1 MAIDGKR
8 ANRLHGPAHSPGE
21 ARVMETDR
29 LRPHPGGSPRPERQS
44 GLLRIAHDRRAFG
57 WADVVRRPGLRMVV
71 RLIGFDRTPGPLK
84 RRFRFTRRPGSRG
97 PSQPFGL
104 HRFLRTAW
112 LPCLSALTAL
122 ALLAGCAAAG
132 GGGDGGARDEGNI
145 RAQQAGGAGKG
156 KAGGAKAGAG
166 VRAQSK
172 KNDTPDLADGPEAKL
187 REPKPMTLAD
197 LRKKYP
203 STFVLQGSGDK
214 REVALTFDDAPDDV
228 FTPMVL
234 DVLKREGVKATFF
247 CVGNRIEKHPDV
259 MRRIVAEGHVVGNHS
274 YSHANLPKLSDEKFR
289 EEIRKTDRLI
299 RQFTGY
305 TPSFVR
311 APYGNI
317 SEEQI
322 KWLASQKRKIVGWN
336 VDSLDWKSLS
346 REEVATNI
354 LAHVKPGAIILQ
366 HSAGGTG
373 EDLTGTVE
381 ALPEVIGKLRADGV
395 EFVTV
400 ARLLGIPQ

>member
-1 MAIDGKR
+1 MLYGSKR
-8 ANRLHGPAHSPGE
+8 ARRLF
-21 ARVMETDR
+21 
-29 LRPHPGGSPRPERQS
+29 RPTGTIGV
-44 GLLRIAHDRRAFG
+44 D
-57 WADVVRRPGLRMVV
+57 
-71 RLIGFDRTPGPLK
+71 RLIG
-84 RRFRFTRRPGSRG
+84 
-97 PSQPFGL
+97 
-104 HRFLRTAW
+104 
-112 LPCLSALTAL
+112 LPCLSALLAL
-122 ALLAGCAAAG
+122 SLLAGCANGIGGNGAERG
-132 GGGDGGARDEGNI
+132 GGRDEGGEGGI
-145 RAQQAGGAGKG
+145 RAKQAEDAKGGRA
-156 KAGGAKAGAG
+156 
-166 VRAQSK
+166 VRTQTK
-172 KNDTPDLADGPEAKL
+172 RDNTPDLADGPERKL

-197 LRKKYP
+197 LRAKYP

-234 DVLKREGVKATFF
+234 DILKREGVRATFF
-247 CVGNRIEKHPDV
+247 CVGNRIEAHPDI

-274 YSHANLPKLSDEKFR
+274 YSHANLPKLSDERFR

-299 RQFTGY
+299 RRYAGY

-311 APYGNI
+311 PPYGNI
-317 SEEQI
+317 TEEQI
-322 KWLASQKRKIVGWN
+322 KWLASQKRKIVNWN

-381 ALPEVIGKLRADGV
+381 ALPEVIARLRDDGV
-395 EFVTV
+395 RFVTV
-400 ARLLGIPQ
+400 ARMLGIPQ

>member
-1 MAIDGKR
+1 MMSGAKNAKR
-8 ANRLHGPAHSPGE
+8 LFLPTEVSGLVRTIG
-21 ARVMETDR
+21 VDR
-29 LRPHPGGSPRPERQS
+29 LS
-44 GLLRIAHDRRAFG
+44 GLLRRLRLF
-57 WADVVRRPGLRMVV
+57 RQPGLR
-71 RLIGFDRTPGPLK
+71 
-84 RRFRFTRRPGSRG
+84 G
-97 PSQPFGL
+97 PSRPCRL
-104 HRFLRTAW
+104 YRLSRPTW
-112 LPCLSALTAL
+112 LPCLSALLTL
-122 ALLAGCAAAG
+122 ALLAGCAEMNGGNGAG
-132 GGGDGGARDEGNI
+132 GGGSREEGGI
-145 RAQQAGGAGKG
+145 RAKQADEAKGGRGF
-156 KAGGAKAGAG
+156 
-166 VRAQSK
+166 RMQS
-172 KNDTPDLADGPEAKL
+172 NQDDTPDLAGGPESRL

-197 LRKKYP
+197 LRAKYS

-234 DVLKREGVKATFF
+234 DVLKREGVRATFF
-247 CVGNRIEKHPDV
+247 CVGNRIEAHPDV

-274 YSHANLPKLSDEKFR
+274 YSHANLPKLPDDKFR
-289 EEIRKTDRLI
+289 EEIRKTDQLI
-299 RQFTGY
+299 RQYAGY

-336 VDSLDWKSLS
+336 VDSLDWKNLS

-354 LAHVKPGAIILQ
+354 LANVRPGAIILQ

-381 ALPEVIGKLRADGV
+381 ALPEVIRKLREDGV
-395 EFVTV
+395 QLVTV
-400 ARLLGIPQ
+400 ARLLGIPK

>member
-1 MAIDGKR
+1 MRDHANDVKR
-8 ANRLHGPAHSPGE
+8 PLRAGMSGPEKAAGTG
-21 ARVMETDR
+21 R
-29 LRPHPGGSPRPERQS
+29 
-44 GLLRIAHDRRAFG
+44 RIWPVF
-57 WADVVRRPGLRMVV
+57 P
-71 RLIGFDRTPGPLK
+71 
-84 RRFRFTRRPGSRG
+84 
-97 PSQPFGL
+97 
-104 HRFLRTAW
+104 
-112 LPCLSALTAL
+112 SALLAL
-122 ALLAGCAAAG
+122 ALVAGCADMNRA
-132 GGGDGGARDEGNI
+132 GGDGNGGRDGGGVT
-145 RAQQAGGAGKG
+145 AQQAGD
-156 KAGGAKAGAG
+156 AKAVRGL
-166 VRAQSK
+166 RAQMK
-172 KNDTPDLADGPEAKL
+172 QTGTPNLADGPERRL

-197 LRKKYP
+197 LRAKYK
-203 STFVLQGSGDK
+203 STFVLQGPEDK

-228 FTPMVL
+228 FTPRVL

-289 EEIRKTDRLI
+289 EEIRKTDELI
-299 RQFTGY
+299 RKFTGY

-317 SEEQI
+317 TEEQI

-346 REEVATNI
+346 RDEVVTNI

-366 HSAGGTG
+366 HSAGGIG

-381 ALPEVIGKLRADGV
+381 ALPEVIRKLRADGV

-400 ARLLGIPQ
+400 ARMLGIPK

>member
-1 MAIDGKR
+1 MGGQPGP
-8 ANRLHGPAHSPGE
+8 NRLY
-21 ARVMETDR
+21 R
-29 LRPHPGGSPRPERQS
+29 LTRM
-44 GLLRIAHDRRAFG
+44 
-57 WADVVRRPGLRMVV
+57 PGL
-71 RLIGFDRTPGPLK
+71 
-84 RRFRFTRRPGSRG
+84 
-97 PSQPFGL
+97 
-104 HRFLRTAW
+104 TA
-112 LPCLSALTAL
+112 LLTL
-122 ALLAGCAAAG
+122 ALLAGCADMSG
-132 GGGDGGARDEGNI
+132 GNGADGNGGVRNGGVTAKQAVDVPKTKSDGGR
-145 RAQQAGGAGKG
+145 
-156 KAGGAKAGAG
+156 G
-166 VRAQSK
+166 VRMQAK
-172 KNDTPDLADGPEAKL
+172 RDDTPDLADGPERKH

-197 LRKKYP
+197 LRAKYP
-203 STFVLQGSGDK
+203 STFVLQGPGNK

-228 FTPMVL
+228 FTPRVL

-289 EEIRKTDRLI
+289 EEIRKTDALI

-381 ALPEVIGKLRADGV
+381 ALPEVIRKLRADGV

>member
-1 MAIDGKR
+1 MR
-8 ANRLHGPAHSPGE
+8 R
-21 ARVMETDR
+21 
-29 LRPHPGGSPRPERQS
+29 RPEFDGQTEAAWRRIDRDS
-44 GLLRIAHDRRAFG
+44 GFGGDDGRLLRIS
-57 WADVVRRPGLRMVV
+57 GLSI
-71 RLIGFDRTPGPLK
+71 LL
-84 RRFRFTRRPGSRG
+84 
-97 PSQPFGL
+97 
-104 HRFLRTAW
+104 
-112 LPCLSALTAL
+112 AL
-122 ALLAGCAAAG
+122 ALLAGCTGMNGAG
-132 GGGDGGARDEGNI
+132 GNGDGRSGGITAKQADDGGVRK
-145 RAQQAGGAGKG
+145 AQNADTGAGRG
-156 KAGGAKAGAG
+156 RAKDG
-166 VRAQSK
+166 
-172 KNDTPDLADGPEAKL
+172 TPDLADGPERKH

-197 LRKKYP
+197 LRAKYP
-203 STFVLQGSGDK
+203 SWFVIQGPGNK

-228 FTPMVL
+228 FTPKVL

-289 EEIRKTDRLI
+289 EEIRKTDELI
-299 RQFTGY
+299 RKFTGY

-317 SEEQI
+317 TEEQI

-346 REEVATNI
+346 RDEVATNI

-381 ALPEVIGKLRADGV
+381 ALPEVIRKLRADGV

>member
-1 MAIDGKR
+1 MDRMSGWFGRFCSSRRVVSAGVMRHARRFPRPVMRQGVRPD
-8 ANRLHGPAHSPGE
+8 GPAALMRHSP
-21 ARVMETDR
+21 RV
-29 LRPHPGGSPRPERQS
+29 LK
-44 GLLRIAHDRRAFG
+44 
-57 WADVVRRPGLRMVV
+57 PGLFILLV
-71 RLIGFDRTPGPLK
+71 
-84 RRFRFTRRPGSRG
+84 
-97 PSQPFGL
+97 
-104 HRFLRTAW
+104 
-112 LPCLSALTAL
+112 L
-122 ALLAGCAAAG
+122 ALVAGCAG
-132 GGGDGGARDEGNI
+132 M
-145 RAQQAGGAGKG
+145 K
-156 KAGGAKAGAG
+156 GAG
-166 VRAQSK
+166 VNGDGRKGGITANQADGAGRKARDAGEGTGSVRMQAK
-172 KNDTPDLADGPEAKL
+172 DDTPDLADGPERKL

-197 LRKKYP
+197 LRAKYS
-203 STFVLQGSGDK
+203 STFVLQGPGNR

-274 YSHANLPKLSDEKFR
+274 YSHANLPRLSDEKFR
-289 EEIRKTDRLI
+289 EEIRKTDELI
-299 RQFTGY
+299 RKFTGY

-311 APYGNI
+311 PPYGNI
-317 SEEQI
+317 TEEQI

-346 REEVATNI
+346 REEVKTNI

-381 ALPEVIGKLRADGV
+381 ALPEVIRKLRADGV

-400 ARLLGIPQ
+400 ARMLGIP

>member
-1 MAIDGKR
+1 MNQILDGFGR
-8 ANRLHGPAHSPGE
+8 FRRPSRLF
-21 ARVMETDR
+21 RM
-29 LRPHPGGSPRPERQS
+29 S
-44 GLLRIAHDRRAFG
+44 GLSI
-57 WADVVRRPGLRMVV
+57 
-71 RLIGFDRTPGPLK
+71 
-84 RRFRFTRRPGSRG
+84 
-97 PSQPFGL
+97 
-104 HRFLRTAW
+104 
-112 LPCLSALTAL
+112 LTAL
-122 ALLAGCAAAG
+122 VLISGCAGMNGAG
-132 GGGDGGARDEGNI
+132 GKGDGKNGGVTAKQADGGGVRKAQNAGDGVGVRP
-145 RAQQAGGAGKG
+145 RAQ
-156 KAGGAKAGAG
+156 
-166 VRAQSK
+166 
-172 KNDTPDLADGPEAKL
+172 NDTPDLADGPERKH

-197 LRKKYP
+197 LRAKYP
-203 STFVLQGSGDK
+203 SWFVISGPGDR

-289 EEIRKTDRLI
+289 EEIRKTDELI
-299 RQFTGY
+299 RKFTGY

-317 SEEQI
+317 TEEQI

-346 REEVATNI
+346 RDEVATNI

-366 HSAGGTG
+366 HSAGGVG

-381 ALPEVIGKLRADGV
+381 ALPEVIRKLRADGV

-400 ARLLGIPQ
+400 ARMLGIPQ

>member
-1 MAIDGKR
+1 MRNG
-8 ANRLHGPAHSPGE
+8 ANRVRRL
-21 ARVMETDR
+21 
-29 LRPHPGGSPRPERQS
+29 LRPAG
-44 GLLRIAHDRRAFG
+44 IAG
-57 WADVVRRPGLRMVV
+57 
-71 RLIGFDRTPGPLK
+71 
-84 RRFRFTRRPGSRG
+84 
-97 PSQPFGL
+97 
-104 HRFLRTAW
+104 
-112 LPCLSALTAL
+112 LSALLAL
-122 ALLAGCAAAG
+122 ALLAGCANG
-132 GGGDGGARDEGNI
+132 
-145 RAQQAGGAGKG
+145 GKG
-156 KAGGAKAGAG
+156 ADGKGGRDQG
-166 VRAQSK
+166 VRAGQADK
-172 KNDTPDLADGPEAKL
+172 DGRGTHMQAKQRMQAKQDDTPDLADGPERKL

-197 LRKKYP
+197 LRAKYS
-203 STFVLQGSGDK
+203 STFVLQGSEDK

-228 FTPMVL
+228 FTPRVL

-247 CVGNRIEKHPDV
+247 VVGNRVEAHPDV

-274 YSHANLPKLSDEKFR
+274 YSHANLPKLSDERFR

-299 RQFTGY
+299 RQYTGY

-311 APYGNI
+311 PPYGSI
-317 SEEQI
+317 TEEQI

-381 ALPEVIGKLRADGV
+381 ALPEVIAKLRKDGV
-395 EFVTV
+395 RFVTV

>member
-1 MAIDGKR
+1 LRDHANDAKR
-8 ANRLHGPAHSPGE
+8 PLRAGISGPG
-21 ARVMETDR
+21 
-29 LRPHPGGSPRPERQS
+29 
-44 GLLRIAHDRRAFG
+44 
-57 WADVVRRPGLRMVV
+57 
-71 RLIGFDRTPGPLK
+71 
-84 RRFRFTRRPGSRG
+84 
-97 PSQPFGL
+97 
-104 HRFLRTAW
+104 RTAGFGRRIW
-112 LPCLSALTAL
+112 PVFFALLAL
-122 ALLAGCAAAG
+122 ALLAGCANVNRAG
-132 GGGDGGARDEGNI
+132 GTGGNGDRDGGGVTAK
-145 RAQQAGGAGKG
+145 QAGD
-156 KAGGAKAGAG
+156 AKAVRG
-166 VRAQSK
+166 VRAQMK
-172 KNDTPDLADGPEAKL
+172 RDNTPNLADGPERRL

-197 LRKKYP
+197 LRAKYS
-203 STFVLQGSGDK
+203 STFVLQGSGNK

-228 FTPMVL
+228 FTPRVL

-289 EEIRKTDRLI
+289 EEIRKTDELI
-299 RQFTGY
+299 RKFTGY

-311 APYGNI
+311 PPYGNI
-317 SEEQI
+317 TEEQI

-346 REEVATNI
+346 RDEVATNI

-381 ALPEVIGKLRADGV
+381 ALPEVIRKLRADGV

-400 ARLLGIPQ
+400 ARLLGIPK

>member
-1 MAIDGKR
+1 MTDGW
-8 ANRLHGPAHSPGE
+8 
-21 ARVMETDR
+21 
-29 LRPHPGGSPRPERQS
+29 
-44 GLLRIAHDRRAFG
+44 RRAAWRFRLTEEVG
-57 WADVVRRPGLRMVV
+57 PM
-71 RLIGFDRTPGPLK
+71 RLIGFDRLSWLL
-84 RRFRFTRRPGSRG
+84 RRFRFSRRQGFRGHSLPGNLYQLSR
-97 PSQPFGL
+97 L
-104 HRFLRTAW
+104 TW
-112 LPCLSALTAL
+112 LPCLAALTAM
-122 ALLAGCAAAG
+122 ALLAGCANVTG
-132 GGGDGGARDEGNI
+132 G
-145 RAQQAGGAGKG
+145 G
-156 KAGGAKAGAG
+156 KAGGDG
-166 VRAQSK
+166 VRAQQTEGKDRGIESGGVRMK
-172 KNDTPDLADGPEAKL
+172 TLKDGTPELADGPERKL
-187 REPKPMTLAD
+187 REPKPMTLSD
-197 LRKKYP
+197 LRAKYP
-203 STFVLQGSGDK
+203 STFVLQGPVDK

-228 FTPMVL
+228 FTPKVL
-234 DVLKREGVKATFF
+234 DILKREGVKATFF

-259 MRRIVAEGHVVGNHS
+259 MRRIVAEGHIVGNHS

-299 RQFTGY
+299 ERYTGY

-346 REEVATNI
+346 RDEVATNV

-366 HSAGGTG
+366 HSAGGAG

-381 ALPEVIGKLRADGV
+381 ALPEIIRKLREDGV

-400 ARLLGIPQ
+400 ARLLGIPR